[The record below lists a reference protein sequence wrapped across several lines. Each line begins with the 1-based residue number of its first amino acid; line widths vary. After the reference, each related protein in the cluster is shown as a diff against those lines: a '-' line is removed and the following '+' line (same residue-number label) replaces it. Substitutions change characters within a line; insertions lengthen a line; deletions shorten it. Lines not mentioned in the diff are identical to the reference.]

1 MLTSDVNMSFVA
13 RLLKFLPEPSFFR
26 ENKSIK
32 IKRLYC
38 DVIEGALKPLRNGSC
53 SEVDSICAKR
63 TLVRIGVV
71 YDLVYACLHTG
82 EWHAVPREEREVFT
96 IVCYLRIIYMLIHS
110 ADSFENVGNAIFI
123 ADIGIMLGCKV
134 KIDIDGNECDLLTQV
149 ASVLSEGRDNLKD
162 APPLKKLKIDS
173 DCSAADNCDVP
184 VVFQPSVEYF
194 GSEHYDKREPLLL
207 RGIIDDWPAMQK
219 WHDPNYLVG
228 LAGER
233 TVPVEIGSQYSSED
247 WSQRLVRFK
256 DFIVDN
262 LNPEGKDDDSDNENR
277 RAYLAQHELFDQ
289 IPELRKDIHVP
300 DYIGRTDVNPRI
312 KAWLGPKGT
321 ISPLHT
327 DPSHNLLCQVF
338 GSKTI
343 ILASPED
350 TPNLYPHEHF
360 ILANTSRVDMKN
372 IDYDQFPL
380 VRAVRL
386 RRLELRRGEVLYIP
400 PGWWHYVESLAPS
413 FSVSFWFE

>member
-1 MLTSDVNMSFVA
+1 MSVVA
-13 RLLKFLPEPSFFR
+13 KLLRFLPNSQFFS
-26 ENKSIK
+26 ENKSVQIK
-32 IKRLYC
+32 QLYY
-38 DVIEGALKPLRNGSC
+38 DVVINVLKPLHNGC
-53 SEVDSICAKR
+53 ADKIDPICAKQS
-63 TLVRIGVV
+63 LVRIGVV
-71 YDLVYACLHTG
+71 YDLLYACLHTG
-82 EWHAVPREEREVFT
+82 EWHAVPVEEREVFT
-96 IVCYLRIIYMLIHS
+96 IVCYLRIIYMLICS
-110 ADSFENVGNAIFI
+110 NESTETLENAIYI
-123 ADIGIMLGCKV
+123 ADIGIMLGRNV
-134 KIDIDGNECDLLTQV
+134 NVFVDGNECDLLTSV
-149 ASVLSEGRDNLKD
+149 ASVLSKSKADKRNDE
-162 APPLKKLKIDS
+162 PPLKKLKID
-173 DCSAADNCDVP
+173 DNCSTTDTHDIP
-184 VVFQPSVEYF
+184 VMFRPSMQYF
-194 GSEHYDKREPLLL
+194 GSEHYEKREPLLL

-233 TVPVEIGSQYSSED
+233 TVPVEMGSQYSSED
-247 WSQRLVRFK
+247 WSQRLVKFK

-262 LNPEGKDDDSDNENR
+262 LNIDGSEKPNQN

-300 DYIGRTDVNPRI
+300 DYIGGTDVNPRI

-360 ILANTSRVDMKN
+360 ILANTSRVDMRN
-372 IDYDQFPL
+372 VDYDQFPL

-386 RRLELRRGEVLYIP
+386 RRLVLRRGEVLYIP

-413 FSVSFWFE
+413 FSVSFWFD

>member
-1 MLTSDVNMSFVA
+1 MSVVSS
-13 RLLKFLPEPSFFR
+13 LLKIFPEPLFFS
-26 ENKSIK
+26 ENKSIQ
-32 IKRLYC
+32 IRNLYR
-38 DVIEGALKPLRNGSC
+38 DVITRVIEPVGSGLMDN
-53 SEVDSICAKR
+53 SNLICAR
-63 TLVRIGVV
+63 QNLTRIGVL
-71 YDLVYACLHTG
+71 YDLVYGNLHTG
-82 EWHAVPREEREVFT
+82 EWHAVPQEEREVFT
-96 IVCYLRIIYMLIHS
+96 IVCFLRIVYMLLCS
-110 ADSFENVGNAIFI
+110 DEKTDYLEDAIYI
-123 ADIGIMLGCKV
+123 ADIGIMLGSKV
-134 KIDIDGNECDLLTQV
+134 TAHLDGKECDLLSEV
-149 ASVLSEGRDNLKD
+149 ASMLSKTRMRDSHE
-162 APPLKKLKIDS
+162 PPLKKLKIETDS
-173 DCSAADNCDVP
+173 SERVLCDIP
-184 VVFQPSVEYF
+184 VINQPTIEYF
-194 GSEHYDKREPLLL
+194 GSQHYDKREPALL

-233 TVPVEIGSQYSSED
+233 TVPVEMGSQYSSDD
-247 WSQRLVRFK
+247 WSQRLIKFK

-262 LNPEGKDDDSDNENR
+262 LTDASHAETGQK

-327 DPSHNLLCQVF
+327 DPGHNLLCQVF

-360 ILANTSRVDMKN
+360 ILSNTSRVDVKN
-372 IDYDQFPL
+372 VDYDQFPL
-380 VRAVRL
+380 VRAVKL
-386 RRLELRRGEVLYIP
+386 RRLVLRRGEVLYIP
-400 PGWWHYVESLAPS
+400 PGWWHYVESLAAS